1 MHLSP
6 AWHTRIHFKDAGMSP
21 ICNLRFK
28 DIPINCGRSV
38 MSASK
43 PTFCPANVT
52 EFSVAASRFG
62 GEAECDFMTRNHLET
77 AIQAL

>member
-1 MHLSP
+1 
-6 AWHTRIHFKDAGMSP
+6 
-21 ICNLRFK
+21 
-28 DIPINCGRSV
+28 